1 MLELYNN
8 LLYNDSHIIL
18 NIRQKLLKEVKNMI
32 PYYEVQPDR
41 LKIIHNHRELSFPP
55 HIHDNIEILY
65 VNKGT
70 QHISINNIKY
80 KINEQDVAIIFP
92 NLLHEYYKDDKKN
105 ADGTLIICDP
115 KIFLNMFP
123 NLTQST
129 PKNPVIKN
137 NTLNKEAV
145 FALDSINAEKPFP
158 INLGF
163 VYVLMHHI
171 LDNLDIINKQ
181 NFYPENITK
190 KIIEY
195 ITKNFT
201 NPITL
206 DIMAKDLCVSKYYIS
221 RIFSDKIKIN
231 FRNYIGITR
240 AEYAAKLIR
249 ITNDSLTEIS
259 ANAGFESQR
268 TFNRIFRSV
277 YGCSPRDY
285 KYSHKNNKC
294 INNSK
299 NGIIDI

>member
-1 MLELYNN
+1 MT
-8 LLYNDSHIIL
+8 
-18 NIRQKLLKEVKNMI
+18 
-32 PYYEVQPDR
+32 PFYEVQPDK

-65 VNKGT
+65 VHKGT
-70 QHISINNIKY
+70 QHITINNVKY
-80 KINEQDVAIIFP
+80 KISTGDIAIIFP
-92 NLLHEYYKDDKKN
+92 NLLHEYYKDEEKS

-123 NLTQST
+123 NLMYST

-137 NTLNKEAV
+137 NMLNDEATFSV
-145 FALDSINAEKPFP
+145 NSINSEKPFP
-158 INLGF
+158 INLGL
-163 VYVLMHHI
+163 VYVLMQHI
-171 LDNLDIINKQ
+171 LDNLEIIKKQ
-181 NFYPENITK
+181 NLYPENITK

-195 ITKNFT
+195 IAKNFT

-206 DIMAKDLCVSKYYIS
+206 EIIAKDLCVSKYYIS
-221 RIFSDKIKIN
+221 HIFSYKIKIN
-231 FRNYIGITR
+231 FRNYLGIIR

-259 ANAGFESQR
+259 SNAGFESQR

-285 KYSHKNNKC
+285 KYSHKNNEC
-294 INNSK
+294 INNIK
-299 NGIIDI
+299 NEIINT